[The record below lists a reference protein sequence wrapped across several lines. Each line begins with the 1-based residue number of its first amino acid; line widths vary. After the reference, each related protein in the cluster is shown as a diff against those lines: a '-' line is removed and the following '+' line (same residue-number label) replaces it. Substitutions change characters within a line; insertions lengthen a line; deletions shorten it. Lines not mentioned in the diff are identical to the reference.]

1 MNKPLLLSLAAATIL
16 TSSLSAE
23 SMYERIQ
30 SMELKM
36 MQMQEELVTLK
47 ANGTHEAEDDEDE
60 ETVEDRL
67 SDLEESV
74 TDINKATN
82 GSHLKFAVDYRSS
95 CYGRSRCLCSRYC
108 TRYTFLST
116 LQILAFNNPSAHL
129 SEHLN
134 SRTKELLSL

>member
-47 ANGTHEAEDDEDE
+47 ANGTHEAEDEDE

-67 SDLEESV
+67 ADLEESV
-74 TDINKATN
+74 TDLNKAAN

-129 SEHLN
+129 N